1 MEARPREDKTK
12 GEKHTNS
19 KQEWLG
25 GDQGNVQTN
34 YFSKGANEFVN
45 GGHHPLS
52 FNAMEGLHKYKIDWT
67 PEYIAFSVDG
77 NELRRA
83 VPDDPKKWPQTPMQV
98 KLGTW
103 VGGLEGG
110 DEGTIEWAGGITDF
124 AEAPFI
130 AWYKSVKIVDSCG
143 GEDNAKEYVWTDS
156 SGDSD
161 SIDVVGGSG
170 KDKKDD
176 DDKNKNDDDKDKDD
190 KDDKDKDDDDEES
203 SSAEKTTVSKTS
215 SKETSETS
223 TGTSTASGADETD
236 ADADSDSDSGDAD
249 SEGQEDGDSAAS
261 MPALSATLAAFV
273 GLGYLVLA

>member
-1 MEARPREDKTK
+1 
-12 GEKHTNS
+12 
-19 KQEWLG
+19 
-25 GDQGNVQTN
+25 
-34 YFSKGANEFVN
+34 
-45 GGHHPLS
+45 
-52 FNAMEGLHKYKIDWT
+52 MEGLHKYKIDWT
-67 PEYIAFSVDG
+67 PDYIAFIVDG
-77 NELRRA
+77 KEVRRA
-83 VPDDPKKWPQTPMQV
+83 APGDPKKWPQTPMQV

-110 DEGTIEWAGGITDF
+110 DEGTIEWAGGLTDF
-124 AEAPFI
+124 SEAPFV

-143 GEDNAKEYVWTDS
+143 GEDDAKEYVWTDS

-176 DDKNKNDDDKDKDD
+176 DEKNKNDDDKDKDGKD
-190 KDDKDKDDDDEES
+190 KDDKDKDGDDEES

-236 ADADSDSDSGDAD
+236 AEADSDSDSDDADAD
-249 SEGQEDGDSAAS
+249 SAGQESGDGDSAAS